1 MTRPQTGVD
10 PGAIESV
17 YGNTAHT
24 VPITDRRRS
33 RYSHG
38 LTTAGPSS
46 ARSKA
51 ESQGREW
58 LASGAKRSRRSP
70 TLRFIVQ
77 YLKTDRCE
85 SGALSDGQIWSRD
98 ASTPFD
104 LTSFDNWWQACAD
117 SEELNARLPRRI
129 DVAEF
134 VRTPDA
140 CVTNGPQQRTTVNI
154 EPRALSS
161 RPRTNEPLHLNRTWP
176 ELRRSNTSDVTPA
189 PGFAF

>member
-10 PGAIESV
+10 PGAIASV
-17 YGNTAHT
+17 YGNTTHT

-38 LTTAGPSS
+38 LTTAGSSS

-51 ESQGREW
+51 DSQGREW
-58 LASGAKRSRRSP
+58 LASGAKRSRRGP

-85 SGALSDGQIWSRD
+85 SGALSDGQIRSRD

-104 LTSFDNWWQACAD
+104 LTRFDNWWQACAD
-117 SEELNARLPRRI
+117 SEELNAGLPRRI
-129 DVAEF
+129 DVTEF
-134 VRTPDA
+134 ARTLDA
-140 CVTNGPQQRTTVNI
+140 CVTNGPPATNNSQHRAARPVITTPHERATEL
-154 EPRALSS
+154 EPHMARVQASQY
-161 RPRTNEPLHLNRTWP
+161 
-176 ELRRSNTSDVTPA
+176 
-189 PGFAF
+189 